1 MSKRDLTILEV
12 YPSLAEGIGLE
23 NRQAGNTAR
32 GFESLYLLHFYF
44 YVCSGI
50 EKLENFRMKLKPN

>member
-1 MSKRDLTILEV
+1 MLQIYFKKILTLYNIHDKLILVQKRPYILEV

-32 GFESLYLLHFYF
+32 GFESLYLLHF
-44 YVCSGI
+44 
-50 EKLENFRMKLKPN
+50 

>member
-1 MSKRDLTILEV
+1 MEV

-44 YVCSGI
+44 
-50 EKLENFRMKLKPN
+50 KENFITSIIAGWSSGSSSGS